1 MLALALLLRPTL
13 SSLAEVHEFAHDP
26 SGQHHE
32 LQAPADHGNQ
42 NDGGDNESP
51 AGDALD
57 TLVHLAHCCG
67 QASTDFPLYAVSTAG
82 SRSVDPPDGA
92 TQVVVPRARLKT
104 LLRPP
109 ITA

>member
-26 SGQHHE
+26 SGQHPE
-32 LQAPADHGNQ
+32 LQAPADQGHQ

-57 TLVHLAHCCG
+57 TLVHFAHCCG
-67 QASTDFPLYAVSTAG
+67 QASTDFPLYVVSTAR

-92 TQVVVPRARLKT
+92 NQVVVPRARLKT